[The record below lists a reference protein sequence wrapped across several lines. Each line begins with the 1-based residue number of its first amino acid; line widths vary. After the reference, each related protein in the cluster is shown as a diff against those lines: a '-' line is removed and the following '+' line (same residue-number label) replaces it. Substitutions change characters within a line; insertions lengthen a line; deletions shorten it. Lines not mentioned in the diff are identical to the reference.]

1 MSAQLQLRLTA
12 HPSAK
17 LIFLCDR
24 ARSSAHR
31 NRHSRGHKS
40 LCSFPEITTEPSS
53 TELQRVDIGTSAV
66 PCYKRVPVYNIQ
78 SELRL
83 PAREPTA
90 KGLNPAIHSITG
102 LLRKRFCSRTE
113 TKPVVRSSPAMVITV
128 AGVKQARAYSKTPCR
143 LGKGEYEPLSKLKGK
158 LREEVCRRSS
168 LSYWR

>member
-17 LIFLCDR
+17 LIFLCNQAPSP
-24 ARSSAHR
+24 ARR
-31 NRHSRGHKS
+31 NRHSRGHQS
-40 LCSFPEITTEPSS
+40 LCTFPEIATEPSS
-53 TELQRVDIGTSAV
+53 TELHRVDIGTSAV

-83 PAREPTA
+83 PAREQTA
-90 KGLNPAIHSITG
+90 KGLNPAIHSITS
-102 LLRKRFCSRTE
+102 LLRKRFCARTE
-113 TKPVVRSSPAMVITV
+113 AKPVARSSPAMIITV
-128 AGVKQARAYSKTPCR
+128 AGLKQARPCSKTPLR

-158 LREEVCRRSS
+158 MREEVCRRSS